1 MIRNDRVS
9 SIMILPALA
18 SLLITL
24 APISV
29 RAQSVVDPT
38 TAEFDPSADHSAT
51 SSDGTPLVNRYDLE
65 FYLIGATS
73 PFQVLSLGKPALALD
88 GKIRANFTSLLS
100 SFPTPGIVYQ
110 AAVAAIGPG
119 GVGRSSFSNTF
130 SFSTPCSFTV
140 SPTSQTVAAAGGG
153 ANVGVTAGSG
163 CGWTATSNVSWIT
176 VTGGSSGSGNGTVT
190 YTVAANTS
198 TTSRSGTLT
207 VAGQTVTVTQ
217 PQLPPSAP
225 TGVRIVG

>member
-1 MIRNDRVS
+1 MVRSDRFSGIIIVS
-9 SIMILPALA
+9 ALT
-18 SLLITL
+18 SLFVTL

-29 RAQSVVDPT
+29 RAQSVVDPS
-38 TAEFDPSADHSAT
+38 TAEFDPSGDHSAT
-51 SSDGTPLVNRYDLE
+51 SSDGTLLVDRYDLE

-73 PFQVLSLGKPALALD
+73 PFQVLSLGKPAPGLD
-88 GKIRANFTSLLS
+88 GKIRVNFTSLFS
-100 SFPTPGIVYQ
+100 SYPTPGIVYQ

-119 GVGRSSFSNTF
+119 GAGRSSFSNTF
-130 SFSTPCSFTV
+130 SFSAPCSFAV

-153 ANVGVTAGSG
+153 TSVSVTAGSG
-163 CGWTATSNVSWIT
+163 CSWTATSSSSWIT

-198 TTSRSGTLT
+198 NKSRSGTLT

-217 PQLPPSAP
+217 IKPLPP
-225 TGVRIVG
+225 GQVRSKK